1 MTVISITGDSDVEC
15 VLDYFHKIRLPWIT
29 WNFISMSADLVYQ
42 RPIGRNIAAKASK
55 ADVIWFTDC
64 DYVFGN
70 DSLDALCQFPDDNG
84 IYCPEIVWR
93 RDKQHRTQKVLSNV
107 INAIIKDNRI
117 IPQVIDI
124 DRSYFV
130 KAPMEKAVGGV
141 QIVSGNTARK
151 IGYLPEYPEWQKP
164 LKEYN
169 RDDGSAFWRQRF
181 KKLGKLN
188 IPNIYR
194 F

>member
-1 MTVISITGDSDVEC
+1 MIEIVSHCFGQSYASLLVYHLSSLVLHKSQPVTMTVISITGDSDVEC

-84 IYCPEIVWR
+84 
-93 RDKQHRTQKVLSNV
+93 
-107 INAIIKDNRI
+107 
-117 IPQVIDI
+117 
-124 DRSYFV
+124 
-130 KAPMEKAVGGV
+130 
-141 QIVSGNTARK
+141 
-151 IGYLPEYPEWQKP
+151 
-164 LKEYN
+164 
-169 RDDGSAFWRQRF
+169 
-181 KKLGKLN
+181 
-188 IPNIYR
+188 
-194 F
+194 